1 MVLPLNLMLVRLAC
15 VPDDS
20 LVKVPVVMNF
30 PAVDLP
36 EPHAVLIPDFDVV
49 AKAFGLC
56 APWYCYPEL
65 ALEVF
70 DPDLAVVVKAFGHF
84 FHSHFRYSLFAVA
97 MGLIPGMYGF
107 YF

>member
-1 MVLPLNLMLVRLAC
+1 MVLPLNPMMVKLAY

-36 EPHAVLIPDFDVV
+36 EPDVVLIPDFDVV
-49 AKAFGLC
+49 AKACVPC
-56 APWYCYPEL
+56 AHWKRYPER

-70 DPDLAVVVKAFGHF
+70 DPDLALVAKASDHF
-84 FHSHFRYSLFAVA
+84 FHSHFRYSLFVVA
-97 MGLIPGMYGF
+97 MDLNLGMSGF